1 MTSKIVPTG
10 GTMHQ
15 IGSDSNLISK
25 SASDKAMMEQIQA
38 THSPDGREFDV
49 KLLLYVIEDIL
60 HHATSPSIP
69 GLGLADISSKCSEG
83 LDSHTITLALL
94 KILSSF
100 SWDAKVVI
108 ALAAF
113 SMNYSRLWLLLGSNP
128 LASSLVQLT
137 ELTQLPDMIKRT
149 DSLKLKFE
157 AMTNLIKV
165 MLDVTK
171 CIVEFKELP
180 SQYIALNP
188 PEMVAATASI
198 SIAVY
203 WTLRSI
209 VACALQI
216 KYFIGMRLEHM
227 AKTEEDWDLSSL
239 AQKLTNIHNHL
250 QKQLDLCL
258 QFSEEKGDIE
268 RFQGLVKLLQMT
280 HIDNLKILKSLIY
293 AKDDQLPLV
302 DGSTK
307 RRVSPHIARFKCC
320 NYKSLAQFELYID
333 VLRRKNVLLLI
344 SNLDFSHEE
353 HFILGQMYTKS
364 RQHPTTT
371 YEVVWV
377 PIVDR
382 TTPWD
387 EVEQRKFKSI
397 QVSMPWFSVHH
408 PSLLDPTAIKYIKEV
423 WHFNKKPLL
432 VVLDP
437 HGKVVNPNAI
447 HMCWIWGNMAFP
459 CTTLTE
465 EALWEGST
473 WTIEL
478 LADSIDQS
486 ILNWIKDGKYI
497 CLYGGEN
504 LDWIRRFTNRARVVA
519 EAAGILLEMMYVGK
533 NNPRKKVWK
542 ISNVILA
549 EKLSH
554 ILPDPT
560 LIWFFWVRL
569 ESMWH
574 SKMQHGKTIENDPIM
589 NEITT
594 ILSFDGSDK
603 GWAVISQGK
612 SEMAKAKGDAILKSL
627 ALFDQWKDRIGEVG
641 FVNALNDNLNELLT
655 PQHCDHLIFPC
666 TAENIPETIVC
677 ATCKTHMEK
686 FIMYRCCRD

>member
-1 MTSKIVPTG
+1 
-10 GTMHQ
+10 
-15 IGSDSNLISK
+15 
-25 SASDKAMMEQIQA
+25 
-38 THSPDGREFDV
+38 
-49 KLLLYVIEDIL
+49 
-60 HHATSPSIP
+60 
-69 GLGLADISSKCSEG
+69 
-83 LDSHTITLALL
+83 
-94 KILSSF
+94 
-100 SWDAKVVI
+100 
-108 ALAAF
+108 
-113 SMNYSRLWLLLGSNP
+113 
-128 LASSLVQLT
+128 
-137 ELTQLPDMIKRT
+137 
-149 DSLKLKFE
+149 
-157 AMTNLIKV
+157 
-165 MLDVTK
+165 
-171 CIVEFKELP
+171 
-180 SQYIALNP
+180 
-188 PEMVAATASI
+188 
-198 SIAVY
+198 
-203 WTLRSI
+203 
-209 VACALQI
+209 
-216 KYFIGMRLEHM
+216 M
-227 AKTEEDWDLSSL
+227 AKTDWDLSSL

-258 QFSEEKGDIE
+258 QRSEEKGDIE
-268 RFQGLVKLLQMT
+268 RFQGLVNLFQTT

-293 AKDDQLPLV
+293 TKDDQLPLV

-307 RRVSPHIARFKCC
+307 RRVS
-320 NYKSLAQFELYID
+320 ID

-353 HFILGQMYTKS
+353 HFILGQICES
-364 RQHPTTT
+364 
-371 YEVVWV
+371 
-377 PIVDR
+377 
-382 TTPWD
+382 
-387 EVEQRKFKSI
+387 
-397 QVSMPWFSVHH
+397 
-408 PSLLDPTAIKYIKEV
+408 
-423 WHFNKKPLL
+423 
-432 VVLDP
+432 
-437 HGKVVNPNAI
+437 NAI
-447 HMCWIWGNMAFP
+447 HMRWIWGNMAFP

-504 LDWIRRFTNRARVVA
+504 LDWIRRFTNRTRVVA
-519 EAAGILLEMMYVGK
+519 EAAGIPLEMMYVGK

-542 ISNVILA
+542 ISSVILA

-554 ILPDPT
+554 VLPDPT
-560 LIWFFWVRL
+560 LIWFFCVRL

-589 NEITT
+589 NEIMT

-603 GWAVISQGK
+603 GWAVINQGK
-612 SEMAKAKGDAILKSL
+612 SEMAKAKGDTILKSL

>member
-10 GTMHQ
+10 GKMPQT
-15 IGSDSNLISK
+15 GSNSNLISM

-38 THSPDGREFDV
+38 THTPDGREFDI

-60 HHATSPSIP
+60 HHATSPSFP
-69 GLGLADISSKCSEG
+69 GLGLAEATLPQVDVLNDSTVLDLVELLAQPINVTLIEISYKCSWG
-83 LDSHTITLALL
+83 LDSHTITLALFN
-94 KILSSF
+94 ILSSF

-113 SMNYSRLWLLLGSNP
+113 SIYYARLWLVLGSNA
-128 LASSLVQLT
+128 LARSMVLLT
-137 ELTQLPDMIKRT
+137 QLTQLPDMIKRT
-149 DSLKLKFE
+149 DSLKPKFE
-157 AMTNLIKV
+157 ATTNLIKV

-171 CIVEFKELP
+171 CIVDFKELP
-180 SQYIALNP
+180 SQYIVLNP

-216 KYFIGMRLEHM
+216 KYFTGMRLEDM
-227 AKTEEDWDLSSL
+227 AKTEQDWDLSSL

-258 QFSEEKGDIE
+258 QLSGWDIE
-268 RFQGLVKLLQMT
+268 RFQRLEHLFKTT
-280 HIDNLKILKSLIY
+280 HIDNQKILKALIY
-293 AKDDQLPLV
+293 TKDNQLPLV

-307 RRVSPHIARFKCC
+307 RRVS
-320 NYKSLAQFELYID
+320 ID
-333 VLRRKNVLLLI
+333 VLVRKNVLLLI

-371 YEVVWV
+371 YEVVWF

-382 TTPWD
+382 TTTWD

-408 PSLLDPTAIKYIKEV
+408 PSLLDPTAIKYIKEF

-459 CTTLTE
+459 CTTFTE

-478 LADSIDQS
+478 LADTIDQS
-486 ILNWIKDGKYI
+486 ILNWIEDGKYI

-504 LDWIRRFTNRARVVA
+504 LDWIRRFTNMKRVVA
-519 EAAGILLEMMYVGK
+519 EAAGIPLEMIP
-533 NNPRKKVWK
+533 N
-542 ISNVILA
+542 
-549 EKLSH
+549 SH
-554 ILPDPT
+554 MVLLGEAREHVALQNAT
-560 LIWFFWVRL
+560 CR
-569 ESMWH
+569 
-574 SKMQHGKTIENDPIM
+574 
-589 NEITT
+589 
-594 ILSFDGSDK
+594 
-603 GWAVISQGK
+603 GK
-612 SEMAKAKGDAILKSL
+612 SEMAKAKGDTILKSL
-627 ALFDQWKDRIGEVG
+627 AQFDQWKDRIGEFG
-641 FVNALNDNLNELLT
+641 FVNALNDNLNKFLT
-655 PQHCDHLIFPC
+655 PQHCDHLIFSC
-666 TAENIPETIVC
+666 TAENIPETVVC
-677 ATCKTHMEK
+677 ATCKMRMEK
-686 FIMYRCCRD
+686 FMYRCCRD